1 LNRPTL
7 IVLRHGHAVAREDWD
22 GADRDRPLR
31 NTGRRQANALVSTA
45 REYAIR
51 RVLSSPATRCVQTV
65 TPLLVDAEARIE
77 LLPGL
82 GEDATPAQYDVAVA
96 AVVGLLHGEHNA
108 LVCSHRPVLPGL
120 LAELAAASGAV
131 PPVEPLRPGEYI
143 VMRGADLL
151 IRGRS

>member
-1 LNRPTL
+1 M
-7 IVLRHGHAVAREDWD
+7 LRHGHAVARDDWN

-31 NTGRRQANALVSTA
+31 NTGRRQAAALVSVA
-45 REYAIR
+45 REYAIQ
-51 RVLSSPATRCVQTV
+51 RVISSPATRCVQTV

-82 GEDATPAQYDVAVA
+82 GEEATAAQHAVAVA
-96 AVVGLLHGEHNA
+96 AVLGLLHGEQNA

-120 LAELAAASGAV
+120 FDELAAASGVV
-131 PPVEPLRPGEYI
+131 PPAEPLRPGEYI
-143 VMRGADLL
+143 VIRGAALP